1 LSSKTRKWSFG
12 IVVVVVAV
20 STVVGIPMYLR
31 YSRRHVT
38 TDDAYVDG
46 RVYYVTP
53 RIGGKIAEMLVHD
66 NQRVEAGQTVVKLD
80 TVDLETELLIA
91 QRNLEVVEN
100 RTAAASESAAVT
112 QAQAAGLRAQLDY
125 ATKQKEREAR
135 LQLSAAASQSAYDE
149 AQMRWQSLSQQ
160 LEAARRQRREILLGL
175 GKDGSQGTVAE
186 VELARAQVRMAQQQ
200 LDHAVLRAPIRGFV
214 TRKRVEV
221 GQVVAAGQPLF
232 AVVPLDDLY
241 VTANFKETQLTNIR
255 VGQRVQIHVDT
266 YPDAHFEGRVESIM
280 AGTGSVFS
288 LIPPEDATGN
298 FVKVVQRIPVR
309 IALTG
314 HDDPPGRLRVGMSV
328 EPTILV
334 EAP

>member
-1 LSSKTRKWSFG
+1 MSSKTRKWSFG
-12 IVVVVVAV
+12 IIVVVVAAAV
-20 STVVGIPMYLR
+20 IAGTALYVR
-31 YSRRHVT
+31 YARRHVT

-46 RVYYVTP
+46 RIYYVTP
-53 RIGGKIAEMLVHD
+53 RIGGKIAQMLVRD
-66 NQRVEAGQTVVKLD
+66 NQRVQAGQVVVKLD
-80 TVDLETELLIA
+80 TVDLETELRIA
-91 QRNLEVVEN
+91 QLNLEVVEN

-125 ATKQKEREAR
+125 AAKQKEREAGLR
-135 LQLSAAASQSAYDE
+135 RSAAAPQSAYDE
-149 AQMRWQSLSQQ
+149 AQMRWQSLTQQ
-160 LEAARRQRREILLGL
+160 LEALRRQRREILLGL
-175 GKDGSQGTVAE
+175 GKDGSEGTLAE
-186 VELARAQVRMAQQQ
+186 VELARAQVRRAQQQ

-214 TRKRVEV
+214 TRRRAEV

-241 VTANFKETQLTNIR
+241 VTANFKETQLTNVR
-255 VGQRVQIHVDT
+255 VGQRVQIQVDT
-266 YPDAHFEGRVESIM
+266 YPDAHFEGHVESIM
-280 AGTGSVFS
+280 AGTGSIFS
-288 LIPPEDATGN
+288 LIPPENATGN

>member
-1 LSSKTRKWSFG
+1 LSRKTRKWAFG
-12 IVVVVVAV
+12 IIVLVVAAAV
-20 STVVGIPMYLR
+20 IAGIPLYLR

-46 RVYYVTP
+46 RIYYVTP
-53 RIGGKIAEMLVHD
+53 RIGGKIAEMIVEN
-66 NQRVEAGQTVVKLD
+66 NQRVQAGQVVVKLD
-80 TVDLETELLIA
+80 TVDLETELRIA
-91 QRNLEVVEN
+91 QLNLEVVEN

-125 ATKQKEREAR
+125 AAKQKEREAGLR
-135 LQLSAAASQSAYDE
+135 RSAAAPQSAYDE
-149 AQMRWQSLSQQ
+149 AQMRWQSLTQQ
-160 LEAARRQRREILLGL
+160 LEALRRQRHEILLGL
-175 GKDGSQGTVAE
+175 GKDGSEGTIAE
-186 VELARAQVRMAQQQ
+186 IELARAQVRRAQQQ
-200 LDHAVLRAPIRGFV
+200 LDHAILRSPIRGFV
-214 TRKRVEV
+214 TRKRAEV

-241 VTANFKETQLTNIR
+241 VTANFKETQLTHVR
-255 VGQRVQIHVDT
+255 VGQRVRIQVDT

-288 LIPPEDATGN
+288 LIPPENATGN

-314 HDDPPGRLRVGMSV
+314 HGDPPGRLRVGMSV